1 MEVSVVNF
9 VCSTVKQSNRQEQGT
24 NVKTG
29 DNELIKQI
37 NYGIILDTIRESGPI
52 SRIDISRKTGL
63 SRSTCSIIC
72 ESMLSQNLLIE
83 TGKSMSSGGR
93 KPVLL
98 ELNANAGIVI
108 SLKLM
113 EGVIVG
119 ALVNLGGKVLS
130 KKHIIVPRNL
140 EPDQYIESLKQ
151 YIDATLKAVTGPD
164 TVGPDT
170 VGPDTVGPDTVGPDT
185 AGPDTVGPDTAG
197 PDTADRKTTGR
208 LPQKVFGIGIGM
220 SGRIDNTEGIL
231 LESSILEWK
240 HISIGKILEE
250 HFHIPVFL
258 ENDVNTFA
266 MGEKYFGAGKPYTN
280 YLCVTIGEG
289 IGLGIVLDG
298 KLYRGH
304 HHGAGEFGHI
314 KISTDPD
321 APVCSCGRKGCLEA
335 FASDKA
341 ITRYV
346 EKSDGRVLSIEEVTE
361 AAENGDEECRKA
373 FHKAGFWLGNGISTL
388 INLFDPEAIIIG
400 GERAGAAELFVDA
413 MKQVIAENT
422 VYELAQDI
430 EIHTL
435 QPDIDHWVRGVATL
449 AIKEFISKAIGQV
462 Q

>member
-1 MEVSVVNF
+1 M
-9 VCSTVKQSNRQEQGT
+9 
-24 NVKTG
+24 KTG

-151 YIDATLKAVTGPD
+151 YIDATLKAVTGPN
-164 TVGPDT
+164 
-170 VGPDTVGPDTVGPDT
+170 T
-185 AGPDTVGPDTAG
+185 AGPNTAG
-197 PDTADRKTTGR
+197 QFS
-208 LPQKVFGIGIGM
+208 QKVFGIGIGM

-240 HISIGKILEE
+240 HISIGKILED

-266 MGEKYFGAGKPYTN
+266 MGEKYFGAGKPYIN

-314 KISTDPD
+314 KISTDPE

-341 ITRYV
+341 ITGYV
-346 EKSDGRVLSIEEVTE
+346 KKSDGRILSIEEVTA

-400 GERAGAAELFVDA
+400 GERAGAAGLFVDA

>member
-164 TVGPDT
+164 T
-170 VGPDTVGPDTVGPDT
+170 
-185 AGPDTVGPDTAG
+185 AGPDTAG

-314 KISTDPD
+314 KISTDPE

>member
-170 VGPDTVGPDTVGPDT
+170 VGPDILSARILSARILSARILRARILSARILPARILPTGKRL
-185 AGPDTVGPDTAG
+185 AG
-197 PDTADRKTTGR
+197 
-208 LPQKVFGIGIGM
+208 
-220 SGRIDNTEGIL
+220 
-231 LESSILEWK
+231 
-240 HISIGKILEE
+240 
-250 HFHIPVFL
+250 
-258 ENDVNTFA
+258 
-266 MGEKYFGAGKPYTN
+266 
-280 YLCVTIGEG
+280 
-289 IGLGIVLDG
+289 
-298 KLYRGH
+298 YRRR
-304 HHGAGEFGHI
+304 
-314 KISTDPD
+314 
-321 APVCSCGRKGCLEA
+321 CS
-335 FASDKA
+335 ASA
-341 ITRYV
+341 
-346 EKSDGRVLSIEEVTE
+346 S
-361 AAENGDEECRKA
+361 A
-373 FHKAGFWLGNGISTL
+373 
-388 INLFDPEAIIIG
+388 
-400 GERAGAAELFVDA
+400 
-413 MKQVIAENT
+413 
-422 VYELAQDI
+422 
-430 EIHTL
+430 
-435 QPDIDHWVRGVATL
+435 
-449 AIKEFISKAIGQV
+449 
-462 Q
+462 